1 MEQLKNF
8 LPVIIFV
15 AVYVA
20 ADIYTAT
27 AALMIAVALQVAV
40 YLLLKKPLSMELK
53 LTFWVGLI
61 AGSLTLFF
69 RNELFIQWKTTVINW
84 LMAGGLIGTHFFGK
98 SYGTEVVLK
107 AILAN
112 AAQQQTDSV
121 PTTDSVSA
129 VLNEDATEHRADGL
143 APAESSGATKT
154 TLAPEL
160 DDASPAS
167 SDADNRGIWR
177 NVNLLWIG
185 SFTLA
190 GALNLIVAYNASL
203 DFWVTYKLVGG
214 MTLSLLTIIITI
226 AYLYKT
232 GLIDDLVPDDVEE
245 QQQTP

>member
-1 MEQLKNF
+1 M
-8 LPVIIFV
+8 
-15 AVYVA
+15 
-20 ADIYTAT
+20 
-27 AALMIAVALQVAV
+27 
-40 YLLLKKPLSMELK
+40 
-53 LTFWVGLI
+53 
-61 AGSLTLFF
+61 
-69 RNELFIQWKTTVINW
+69 
-84 LMAGGLIGTHFFGK
+84 
-98 SYGTEVVLK
+98 K

>member
-232 GLIDDLVPDDVEE
+232 GLIDDLVPDDAEE